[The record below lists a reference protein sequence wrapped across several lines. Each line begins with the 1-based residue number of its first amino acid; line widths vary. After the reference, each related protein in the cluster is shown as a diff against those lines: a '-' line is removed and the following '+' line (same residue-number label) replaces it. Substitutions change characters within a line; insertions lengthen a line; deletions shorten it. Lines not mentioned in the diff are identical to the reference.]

1 MKAAQ
6 KTKGGSGPSGLDADG
21 WRKPLTSRVYGD
33 DGRDLRTA
41 IANVTKKICTEDVHD
56 DSLDVFLACRLV
68 PLDKQP
74 GLQPIGVGEVLRQI
88 TAKIVMSV
96 VKEDVIDSSSS
107 VQMCLGQEAGREA
120 AIHSMRELFE
130 DQESEAVLLVDAANT
145 FNNINRKA
153 LIRNIEVLCP
163 IFGRYVKNCYQVP
176 VRMFVIG
183 GKEIL
188 SRERTTQGD
197 PAGMAIYATGITPL
211 IDIMLEI
218 ISAIRV
224 AAFADDLSAVG
235 KGEGL
240 KPWWDALAEIGPSF
254 GYFPQPKKSWLIVKP
269 QFEEKI
275 REIFQGTEIQ
285 ISVRGERHLGA
296 VIGLSPIHI

>member
-1 MKAAQ
+1 
-6 KTKGGSGPSGLDADG
+6 
-21 WRKPLTSRVYGD
+21 
-33 DGRDLRTA
+33 
-41 IANVTKKICTEDVHD
+41 
-56 DSLDVFLACRLV
+56 
-68 PLDKQP
+68 
-74 GLQPIGVGEVLRQI
+74 
-88 TAKIVMSV
+88 
-96 VKEDVIDSSSS
+96 
-107 VQMCLGQEAGREA
+107 MCSGQEAGCEA

-130 DQESEAVLLVDAANT
+130 DQESEAVLLVDAANA

-176 VRMFVIG
+176 VRLFVIG

-188 SRERTTQGD
+188 SREGTTQGD
-197 PAGMAIYATGITPL
+197 PAGMAIYAIGITPL
-211 IDIMLEI
+211 IDIMFEI
-218 ISAIRV
+218 IAAIRV

-269 QFEEKI
+269 QYEEKI
-275 REIFQGTEIQ
+275 REIFQGT
-285 ISVRGERHLGA
+285 
-296 VIGLSPIHI
+296 

>member
-1 MKAAQ
+1 
-6 KTKGGSGPSGLDADG
+6 
-21 WRKPLTSRVYGD
+21 
-33 DGRDLRTA
+33 
-41 IANVTKKICTEDVHD
+41 
-56 DSLDVFLACRLV
+56 
-68 PLDKQP
+68 
-74 GLQPIGVGEVLRQI
+74 
-88 TAKIVMSV
+88 MSV

-107 VQMCLGQEAGREA
+107 VQMCSGQEAGCEA
-120 AIHSMRELFE
+120 VIHSMRELFE
-130 DQESEAVLLVDAANT
+130 DQESEAVRLVDAANA

-163 IFGRYVKNCYQVP
+163 IFGRYVKNCYKIP
-176 VRMFVIG
+176 VRLFVIG

-188 SRERTTQGD
+188 SREGTTQGD
-197 PAGMAIYATGITPL
+197 PAGMAIYAIGITPL

-218 ISAIRV
+218 IAAIRV

-235 KGEGL
+235 KGERL
-240 KPWWDALAEIGPSF
+240 KPWWDALAKVGPSF

-296 VIGLSPIHI
+296 VIGSNEYRKEYCTKIVKKWTNELKLLSEIALIHPKSAYACYVRGFQHRYNYCQRTIPGLEDFMLD